1 MQSGMRSVRQQG
13 FGSFRGMNM
22 RNVSDRPKTNYL
34 ANAVWLLE
42 KSKHCAT
49 SSTWDWSDFSN

>member
-22 RNVSDRPKTNYL
+22 RNVSDRLKTNYL
-34 ANAVWLLE
+34 ANAVN
-42 KSKHCAT
+42 SGY
-49 SSTWDWSDFSN
+49 SRN